1 MTYVYITAV
10 FTGAVMIV
18 WCMLE
23 DHEERIKKL
32 EERK

>member
-10 FTGAVMIV
+10 FTAAVMITWV
-18 WCMLE
+18 ILE
-23 DHEERIKKL
+23 CHEERIRKL